1 MWLYFT
7 SVIYKIWCWWN
18 SSCQWSNF
26 TILGIFLMIILPK
39 TWNNYS
45 GTINIRCRGSCSI
58 KSSLLNSVT
67 VSDRIHIMSVRI
79 RNEVTHYRHICL
91 TATTLKLTKSDNLN
105 SYAFLVLNSTA
116 RLTLGI
122 NKSYGKPKK
131 SIMSILTNF

>member
-1 MWLYFT
+1 MWFYFT

-58 KSSLLNSVT
+58 KASLLNSVT
-67 VSDRIHIMSVRI
+67 VSDGIHIMSIRI
-79 RNEVTHYRHICL
+79 RNEVTHYCHICL

-105 SYAFLVLNSTA
+105 SYAFLLLNSTA
-116 RLTLGI
+116 RLTLGM
-122 NKSYGKPKK
+122 NKSYGKQKK
-131 SIMSILTNF
+131 SIMSVLTNF